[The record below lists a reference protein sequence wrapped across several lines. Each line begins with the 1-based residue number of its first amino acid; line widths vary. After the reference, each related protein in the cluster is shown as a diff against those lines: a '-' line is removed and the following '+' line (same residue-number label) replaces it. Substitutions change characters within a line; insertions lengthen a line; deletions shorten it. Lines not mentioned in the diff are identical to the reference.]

1 MKNGAYGWHTH
12 SVLSDINNNAK
23 GKYGWHFDVIQTP
36 KYAKITFESKD
47 DAFWF
52 RLRNKIT

>member
-1 MKNGAYGWHTH
+1 MLEMRKMQKMHIDNRK
-12 SVLSDINNNAK
+12 NAK
-23 GKYGWHFDVIQTP
+23 GKYGWHFDVVRDT
-36 KYAKITFESKD
+36 KYAKITFEDKD